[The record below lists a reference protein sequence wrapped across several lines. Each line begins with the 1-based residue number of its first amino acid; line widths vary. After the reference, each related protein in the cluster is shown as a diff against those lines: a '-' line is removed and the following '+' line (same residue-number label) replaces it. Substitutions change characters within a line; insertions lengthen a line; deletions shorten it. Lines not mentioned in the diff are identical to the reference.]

1 MADITQES
9 TNMVFSSPTQTN
21 SLSAALPN
29 QAPGIINQ
37 TSPYDEQRLLTM
49 FNTLK
54 KESTEYRWI
63 WEREWLR
70 DLFYTANRQW
80 IFFHPTRREWVD
92 KRLQKW
98 VPRPVTNKVAETV
111 QAIRTTLGAIQL
123 QIGRA
128 SCRERV

>member
-1 MADITQES
+1 MAQLTNES
-9 TNMVFSSPTQTN
+9 TNMLSPQQTN
-21 SLSAALPN
+21 SLSAG
-29 QAPGIINQ
+29 APSGAPAIGGA
-37 TSPYDEQRLLTM
+37 SKYDEARLLVM
-49 FNTLK
+49 FDDLK
-54 KESTEYRWI
+54 RESTEYRWI

-111 QAIRTTLGAIQL
+111 Q
-123 QIGRA
+123 
-128 SCRERV
+128 